1 MSLDLDLSWTKIM
14 IQTYMV
20 HIFFIG
26 VYPQLSTHED
36 SDLSTT
42 LFKDQEMMRG
52 NNNLLKVFKQKFNF
66 LRLRSRSKGK
76 SDRNRSNQ
84 ENSLYVT
91 GRLFFMFFLHSNNNI
106 ITEAWEWHQKCS
118 VCMCVHPVHYT
129 MRCFWHPSN
138 ILLCHFQFPSSIL
151 QLLSQHPVI
160 R

>member
-52 NNNLLKVFKQKFNF
+52 NNNLLKVSLNRNLIFWDWGAGQKE
-66 LRLRSRSKGK
+66 K
-76 SDRNRSNQ
+76 
-84 ENSLYVT
+84 VT
-91 GRLFFMFFLHSNNNI
+91 EKEAIKKIVFM
-106 ITEAWEWHQKCS
+106 
-118 VCMCVHPVHYT
+118 
-129 MRCFWHPSN
+129 
-138 ILLCHFQFPSSIL
+138 
-151 QLLSQHPVI
+151 
-160 R
+160 